1 QTGGAGSAGDEPRRG
16 TPAGARALRRSD
28 GERGPGRGDD
38 RLPRETRAPLPGQV
52 SVSRVGVL
60 GAGTMGRGIAQ
71 LAALGGYETVLYDV
85 APELAEGGAAAL
97 RGALD
102 KGAERG
108 RWSVDDAK
116 AAAARVETTA

>member
-1 QTGGAGSAGDEPRRG
+1 M
-16 TPAGARALRRSD
+16 
-28 GERGPGRGDD
+28 
-38 RLPRETRAPLPGQV
+38 

-85 APELAEGGAAAL
+85 APELAESGAAAL

-102 KGAERG
+102 
-108 RWSVDDAK
+108 
-116 AAAARVETTA
+116 